1 MHNETLASEIIAEL
15 QEKVGVLEEREALK
29 AKCIQNILSIEDNLT
44 LHYLAL
50 ITDLLKRN
58 RAEVGGADA
67 YISVAFFHLME
78 LFEQKPDEK
87 IAKLICE
94 VIQSLRRE
102 GKKLCQKKDVT
113 VKDVF

>member
-15 QEKVGVLEEREALK
+15 QEKVCVLEEREALK

-87 IAKLICE
+87 TAKLIYE
-94 VIQSLRRE
+94 VIQSLR
-102 GKKLCQKKDVT
+102 KKRG
-113 VKDVF
+113 

>member
-15 QEKVGVLEEREALK
+15 QEKVGVLEEALK

-50 ITDLLKRN
+50 NTELLKRN

-94 VIQSLRRE
+94 VIQSLRKER
-102 GKKLCQKKDVT
+102 G
-113 VKDVF
+113 

>member
-44 LHYLAL
+44 LHYMAL
-50 ITDLLKRN
+50 ITDLLQRN

-67 YISVAFFHLME
+67 YICTAFFNLVE
-78 LFEQKPDEK
+78 LLEQKTDEK
-87 IAKLICE
+87 TAKTIYE
-94 VIQSLRRE
+94 VIWSLR
-102 GKKLCQKKDVT
+102 QKRG
-113 VKDVF
+113 